1 MSNGQS
7 RQKGLKRLEN
17 FTKGKNFFNNNFNLQ
32 NIQLIALV
40 ILQVLLQHSTYRTIL
55 TLQAIVLL
63 TLATQYSITIEYW
76 HCRKYNNLQYR
87 LLTLP
92 TIQDSTYN
100 K

>member
-32 NIQLIALV
+32 NIQLLALV

-55 TLQAIVLL
+55 TL
-63 TLATQYSITIEYW
+63 
-76 HCRKYNNLQYR
+76 
-87 LLTLP
+87 
-92 TIQDSTYN
+92 
-100 K
+100 